1 MTQERQTKLQHKAI
15 PAGGV
20 ELHAVTA
27 GPAEG
32 RLLIL
37 LHGFPEFWYAWR
49 EVIAPLAEAG
59 FRVVAP
65 DQRGYGRSGKPEG
78 VESYALDR
86 LAADVV
92 AIADACGAPE
102 FDVVGHDFG
111 GIVAWWAVLKHPG
124 RVRRLIVLN
133 APHPVAGRRFAKRH
147 WRQLLRSWYIF
158 FFQIPGLP
166 ERVLSLGK
174 YALLRLA
181 MTQSAP
187 PHLFTDAELRRYR
200 KAWSEPG
207 ALTAM
212 LNWYRAFR
220 RFRAGATDLIVRQP
234 TLILWGDRDLYLDFR
249 LAKAS
254 LRFCE
259 NGRIYRVE
267 GASHW
272 LHHEGPELV
281 AEEII
286 GFLGRSSVAPKQPPA
301 ASTATPPARCLRPRS

>member
-1 MTQERQTKLQHKAI
+1 MVGGAQT
-15 PAGGV
+15 P
-20 ELHAVTA
+20 
-27 GPAEG
+27 
-32 RLLIL
+32 R
-37 LHGFPEFWYAWR
+37 
-49 EVIAPLAEAG
+49 
-59 FRVVAP
+59 
-65 DQRGYGRSGKPEG
+65 
-78 VESYALDR
+78 
-86 LAADVV
+86 
-92 AIADACGAPE
+92 
-102 FDVVGHDFG
+102 
-111 GIVAWWAVLKHPG
+111 

-200 KAWSEPG
+200 KAWSERG

-234 TLILWGDRDLYLDFR
+234 TLILWGDRDLYLDSR

-254 LRFCE
+254 LAVLRGRPHLSRR
-259 NGRIYRVE
+259 GRIALAPSRGPGARGGGDYRLSGGG
-267 GASHW
+267 GAP
-272 LHHEGPELV
+272 L
-281 AEEII
+281 
-286 GFLGRSSVAPKQPPA
+286 RA
-301 ASTATPPARCLRPRS
+301 AYRHLIS